1 LFKCSIFDIEEP
13 ILMKRKTSDVSQPRT
28 KKIHILLLLAISC
41 LMFVNQATDAQ
52 STPNLSANAAP
63 DTVPL
68 MLVNLTSINIRC
80 SESKDGQIIFAV
92 EGGIPPYTYSIP
104 GLITQRDS
112 IIKHLEADK
121 YRCRVTD
128 SGGQEVEAIITVK
141 KEWRF
146 CSVVVP
152 SAFSPNG
159 DGLNDLFKVHVQD
172 DISDFHMQI
181 FDRWGRKVYDGRD
194 PFTGWDGNI
203 NGQKSSQATYIWAC
217 TYLDN
222 KKQPMKQQG
231 SMTLIR

>member
-1 LFKCSIFDIEEP
+1 MTD
-13 ILMKRKTSDVSQPRT
+13 QPRT
-28 KKIHILLLLAISC
+28 KKGRILLMLAIVC

-52 STPNLSANAAP
+52 IPPTLSANAAP
-63 DTVPL
+63 DTLPL

-92 EGGIPPYTYSIP
+92 SGGIPPYTYSIP
-104 GLITQRDS
+104 GLITTKDS
-112 IIKHLEADK
+112 VIRHLEADK
-121 YRCRVTD
+121 YYCRVTD
-128 SGGQEVEAIITVK
+128 SGGQEIEGIITVH

-152 SAFSPNG
+152 SAFTPNG
-159 DGLNDLFKVHVQD
+159 DGLNDVFKVHVQD
-172 DISDFHMQI
+172 DITEFHMQI
-181 FDRWGRKVYDGRD
+181 FDRWGHKVFENRD

-203 NGQKSSQATYIWAC
+203 NGRQSMAATYLWAC

-222 KKQPMKQQG
+222 KKQPTKQQG